1 MVRMGKPGVTGTVR
15 HSVAAFPAI
24 VTAIRRRAGGLVGD
38 RVFSGAT
45 DHCGDGWRSGDGWFL
60 PRGDDL
66 VCFLCGQNVTH
77 RKWVVVVSDGTFWG
91 FGRDL
96 EAAVLYGG
104 GYICSFPV
112 TC

>member
-1 MVRMGKPGVTGTVR
+1 MGKPGVTGTFR
-15 HSVAAFPAI
+15 YCAAAFSAI
-24 VTAIRRRAGGLVGD
+24 GAPIHRRAGGLVGN

-45 DHCGDGWRSGDGWFL
+45 DHCGDGWRSGDGWVL

-66 VCFLCGQNVTH
+66 VCFLCRQNVTH

-91 FGRDL
+91 FGRHL

-104 GYICSFPV
+104 GDIYSF
-112 TC
+112 